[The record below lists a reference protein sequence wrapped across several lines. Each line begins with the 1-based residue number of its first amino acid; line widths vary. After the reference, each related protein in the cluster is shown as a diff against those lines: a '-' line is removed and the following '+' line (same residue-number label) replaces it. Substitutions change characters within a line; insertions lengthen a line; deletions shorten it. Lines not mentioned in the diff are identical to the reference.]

1 MKPLSD
7 VIANLNNDNNSMTEK
22 QKNYLLGLFNFNKT
36 TMDEY
41 IKAYLTALNLD
52 SNTELTKAM
61 ASKLITTLVGTK

>member
-7 VIANLNNDNNSMTEK
+7 VIANLNNDNNAMTEK

-52 SNTELTKAM
+52 PSMELTKAM

>member
-7 VIANLNNDNNSMTEK
+7 VIANLNNDNNAMTEK

-52 SNTELTKAM
+52 PNMELTKAM